1 MLNRI
6 LVLYTVSKDVCSV
19 TRTFRRHSLASSWK
33 YEYFACENEGETSS
47 LNYAVYILGIFNR
60 ASGISSADEYSQSQS
75 FGNEINTEQFEQ
87 TYSLPLPEDS
97 GDEFALDTED
107 FQVPFVAVHTNF
119 TTDGPDASGVTRQ
132 STTPPPASDAIV
144 LKWLVDALGT
154 YSRAVNER
162 VFFVKPGADMA
173 HTFVTYIILIIA
185 AERCVAFSRPFFRR
199 RLLNVTRVK
208 IYLGALAALVILLH
222 VPAYLEPNPAS
233 WTIDVQMLNGTFQ
246 FDKREMRRDTQRYF
260 VAYRIG
266 QVTLCKLL
274 PILLITTLG
283 LRLVCVLKKAQ
294 LFGKRQRS
302 ISTGG
307 SSPALMTRGTLV
319 AVASVACFLIGELP
333 DFMTGI
339 VSLIDYADRAF
350 DGIIR
355 RRLLHPES
363 RLDLSQLS
371 AQMHQFSTRILD
383 LAACFN
389 LVIYLVCGSR
399 FRNTLRQMVLGTCG
413 CGGGGR
419 PGNASVRGVPLALNL
434 NGSTSLRPG
443 GSSVSTSFAHR
454 ERVSS
459 SSPSTL
465 RQSCSVQ
472 NGCQN
477 VRRSP
482 CCTFS
487 VLSPLSP
494 DTPLSF
500 GPPLYNPSDGSIRT
514 THIALSPV
522 TPLSINE
529 HCF

>member
-1 MLNRI
+1 M
-6 LVLYTVSKDVCSV
+6 
-19 TRTFRRHSLASSWK
+19 
-33 YEYFACENEGETSS
+33 
-47 LNYAVYILGIFNR
+47 
-60 ASGISSADEYSQSQS
+60 
-75 FGNEINTEQFEQ
+75 
-87 TYSLPLPEDS
+87 PEDT
-97 GDEFALDTED
+97 GDEFVIETED
-107 FQVPFVAVHTNF
+107 VHVPIVAQHTNF
-119 TTDGPDASGVTRQ
+119 STDGPDASVIRQ
-132 STTPPPASDAIV
+132 STTPPPAADAIV
-144 LKWLVDALGT
+144 LKWLVDSLGT
-154 YSRAVNER
+154 YSRAVNEH

-222 VPAYLEPNPAS
+222 LPAYLEPNPAS
-233 WTIDVQMLNGTFQ
+233 WTYDVQMLNGTFQ
-246 FDKREMRRDTQRYF
+246 FDKREMRRDTHRYF

-283 LRLVCVLKKAQ
+283 IRLVCVLKKAR

-302 ISTGG
+302 ISSGG

-355 RRLLHPES
+355 RRVLHPDS
-363 RLDLSQLS
+363 SLDLSQLS

-399 FRNTLRQMVLGTCG
+399 FRNTLSQMVLGTCG
-413 CGGGGR
+413 CGGSGR
-419 PGNASVRGVPLALNL
+419 PGNARVRGVPLVLNL

-472 NGCQN
+472 NGC

-500 GPPLYNPSDGSIRT
+500 GPPLYNPTDGSIRT
-514 THIALSPV
+514 THLTNHIALSPV
-522 TPLSINE
+522 IPSSINE